1 MGRICAWCSS
11 VVTRVSAGR
20 NVPMTHVLC
29 AGCLEE
35 LREQLAVADLERAGR
50 DVDA

>member
-11 VVTRVSAGR
+11 IVGSVSAGR
-20 NVPMTHVLC
+20 TVPMTHVLC

-35 LREQLAVADLERAGR
+35 LREQLAAVGLKPTDRHR
-50 DVDA
+50 QV